1 MSYIFS
7 VDGDYVNFN
16 GGGNMH
22 RLHSDSN
29 CIAWH
34 FDQTGDLF
42 FDVYDQEYVVKAENI
57 ATVVID
63 GVPLSAASDFPDAI
77 VAIFPGLGG
86 GASPGSSYL
95 VYTALLTQDGTNA
108 PTATI
113 LQNTIGAIV
122 WTRAVAGS
130 YVGTLTGAFPAEK
143 TYYIIT
149 PNKDFEQAQIVMEQ
163 SGQGFPN
170 SVNISTYAGGGGAGQ
185 DGNMFQTP
193 IEIRVYP

>member
-1 MSYIFS
+1 MTVEQLETFS
-7 VDGDYVNFN
+7 NTKPELRYLTEEIIKYLGANPPSSP
-16 GGGNMH
+16 GG
-22 RLHSDSN
+22 
-29 CIAWH
+29 
-34 FDQTGDLF
+34 
-42 FDVYDQEYVVKAENI
+42 
-57 ATVVID
+57 
-63 GVPLSAASDFPDAI
+63 
-77 VAIFPGLGG
+77 
-86 GASPGSSYL
+86 GSSYL

-108 PTATI
+108 PTAI
-113 LQNTIGAIV
+113 ELENTIGEIV

-170 SVNISTYAGGGGAGQ
+170 YVSISTYAGGGGAGQ

-193 IEIRVYP
+193 IEIRVYPG